1 FVRYIDPFKKAEED
15 DEGMLSKLAFWRD
28 DVEKKPNE
36 YYYIKLLSDA
46 DQTRVMVLDS
56 NEVRTS
62 DESAKRLLDLIQEQL
77 AP

>member
-1 FVRYIDPFKKAEED
+1 
-15 DEGMLSKLAFWRD
+15 MLR
-28 DVEKKPNE
+28 KKPNE